1 MASQFQVY
9 QDKAGEYRWRL
20 IADNHET
27 IAQSSEGYTN
37 KAGAIRGAE
46 IISEGG
52 LSGAPEIYQ
61 DKAGDYRFRYT
72 APNGNIIAVGE
83 SYPEEKDCS
92 HAVSLLHKLGPK
104 APVVDKS

>member
-9 QDKAGEYRWRL
+9 KDKAGEYRWRL

-27 IAQSSEGYTN
+27 IAQSSEGYVN
-37 KAGAIRGAE
+37 KVDAKRGAE

-52 LSGAPEIYQ
+52 LSGAPEIYEAK
-61 DKAGDYRFRYT
+61 DGFRFRYT

-83 SYPEEKDCS
+83 SYKTEKDCS
-92 HAVSLLHKLGPK
+92 HAVSLLHQLGPK
-104 APVVDKS
+104 APVVDKA